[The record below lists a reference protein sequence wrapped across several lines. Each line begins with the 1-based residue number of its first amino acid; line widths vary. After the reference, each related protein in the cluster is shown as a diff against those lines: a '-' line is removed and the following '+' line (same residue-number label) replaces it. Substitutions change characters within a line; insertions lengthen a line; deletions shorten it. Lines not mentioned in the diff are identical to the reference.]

1 MRYAQGGGLTPKQQR
16 AREWVRLDAG
26 ARFERGEKT
35 TDIAAALR
43 VGVRQVEKWRRDWR
57 EGGPEA
63 LRSKGPLSVERLSPE
78 QWRRLRRALELGPAA
93 HGWDEGG
100 GWTLTRV
107 RTVIGRMFHIGYTV
121 QGVSKLLRRHGWSVQ
136 VPAQRALERD
146 DAAVEVWKN
155 EVWPQV
161 KRPRRTW
168 APTSASRTRP
178 GRG

>member
-1 MRYAQGGGLTPKQQR
+1 MRYAQGGGLTPKQQQ
-16 AREWVRLDAG
+16 ARERVRLDAG
-26 ARFERGEKT
+26 ARFEQGEKT

-57 EGGPEA
+57 EGGLEA

-78 QWRRLRRALELGPAA
+78 QWRGLERALEAGPAA

-100 GWTLTRV
+100 GWTLARV
-107 RTVIGRMFHIGYTV
+107 KTLIGRMFHIGYTA

-136 VPAQRALERD
+136 VPAHRALERD
-146 DAAVEVWKN
+146 DAAIRVWKQQ
-155 EVWPQV
+155 VWPEI
-161 KRPRRTW
+161 KAPRRTW

-178 GRG
+178 GRR